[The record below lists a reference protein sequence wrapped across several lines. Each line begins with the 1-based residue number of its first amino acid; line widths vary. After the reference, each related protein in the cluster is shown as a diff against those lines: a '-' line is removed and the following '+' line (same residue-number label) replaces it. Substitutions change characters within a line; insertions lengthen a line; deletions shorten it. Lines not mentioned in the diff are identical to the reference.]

1 MKKNA
6 RKMTLLTRADI
17 ISILLVAILGALF
30 GGLFN
35 GLFHL
40 LIDRFPKIF
49 QQLYNLFYFSI
60 PLNIAIIL
68 TLIIFFFIIVFRYRK
83 KGIILIVLLFL
94 IFSLGTIAS
103 ISFYQMQ
110 NIKDKTFIII
120 AKFEDLSKQASINI
134 DGRIYDVILKDKISS
149 PYLNSLV
156 IERIPIVIKN
166 KEEANKEV
174 KNSIWRKAKIVI
186 VIWGKTDD
194 IGGTAYF
201 DVIKAPQK
209 QLMVKTCIEKETSV
223 MEDIKSLNF
232 SYYKEILPA
241 TINFLSYLTF
251 GLNCYYENNYTD
263 ALVYFNESLNK
274 FPIPRDEKMNEY
286 LSNIYF
292 LMGVSYS
299 FLDNLTLAEDK
310 YRESVRIS
318 IKNSIVH
325 NNLGNLLS
333 SHPICHGF
341 LKYYNEIYDEAE
353 EEFKEAIRINPN
365 NADAHNNLGNLWRV
379 LRYYEKAEEQYREA
393 LRINPDL
400 AEVHNN
406 LGYLLLDIGRKE
418 EAKKVILKAME
429 LFEKQGKSADVKRCN
444 ELLNNL

>member
-1 MKKNA
+1 M
-6 RKMTLLTRADI
+6 R
-17 ISILLVAILGALF
+17 IL
-30 GGLFN
+30 N
-35 GLFHL
+35 
-40 LIDRFPKIF
+40 DR
-49 QQLYNLFYFSI
+49 
-60 PLNIAIIL
+60 
-68 TLIIFFFIIVFRYRK
+68 
-83 KGIILIVLLFL
+83 
-94 IFSLGTIAS
+94 
-103 ISFYQMQ
+103 
-110 NIKDKTFIII
+110 
-120 AKFEDLSKQASINI
+120 
-134 DGRIYDVILKDKISS
+134 ISS

-166 KEEANKEV
+166 KEEANKVV
-174 KNSIWRKAKIVI
+174 KNSIWRKAKIII

-209 QLMVKTCIEKETSV
+209 QLIVKTCIEKETSV
-223 MEDIKSLNF
+223 MEDIKRLNF

-251 GLNCYYENNYTD
+251 GLNCYYENNYTE

-292 LMGVSYS
+292 LMGISYS
-299 FLDNLTLAEDK
+299 FLDNFTLAEDK

-333 SHPICHGF
+333 HPRCHGF
-341 LKYYNEIYDEAE
+341 QKYYNEAYDEAE

-365 NADAHNNLGNLWRV
+365 NADAHNNLGILFHARRCYV
-379 LRYYEKAEEQYREA
+379 KAEEEYREA
-393 LRINPDL
+393 IKINSNHAD
-400 AEVHNN
+400 AHNN
-406 LGYLLLDIGRKE
+406 LGKLLLNIERKD
-418 EAKKVILKAME
+418 EAEKEILKAKE
-429 LFEKQGKSADVKRCN
+429 LFEKQGRIDDFKSCDEILKD
-444 ELLNNL
+444 L

>member
-1 MKKNA
+1 MKGKMKKKIKGTNP
-6 RKMTLLTRADI
+6 RKRVDI
-17 ISILLVAILGALF
+17 FSILLTAFFGVLF
-30 GGLFN
+30 TVIFQP
-35 GLFHL
+35 
-40 LIDRFPKIF
+40 LINKFPKIF
-49 QQLYNLFYFSI
+49 QEFYNLFYYSI
-60 PLNIAIIL
+60 PLNIVIIL
-68 TLIIFFFIIVFRYRK
+68 ILIILFFVIVFRYTK
-83 KGIILIVLLFL
+83 KSITLIVLLFL
-94 IFSLGTIAS
+94 IFSLGTIAG
-103 ISFYQMQ
+103 IGIYQMR
-110 NIKDKTFIII
+110 NIKDKSFIII
-120 AKFEDLSKQASINI
+120 AKFEDSSKQASINI
-134 DGRIYDVILKDKISS
+134 DGRIYEQLSNDKTSNS
-149 PYLNSLV
+149 YLNSLV

-174 KNSIWRKAKIVI
+174 KNSIWRKAKIII

-209 QLMVKTCIEKETSV
+209 QLIVKTCIEKGTSV
-223 MEDIKSLNF
+223 MEDIKRLNF

-251 GLNCYYENNYTD
+251 GLNCYYENNYTE

-292 LMGVSYS
+292 LMGSSYG
-299 FLDNLTLAEDK
+299 FLDNFTLAEDK

-333 SHPICHGF
+333 HPRCHGF
-341 LKYYNEIYDEAE
+341 LKYYDEAYDEAE

-365 NADAHNNLGNLWRV
+365 NADAHNNLGILFHAR
-379 LRYYEKAEEQYREA
+379 RYYVKAEEEYREA
-393 LRINPDL
+393 IKINSNHAD
-400 AEVHNN
+400 AHNN
-406 LGYLLLDIGRKE
+406 LGKLLLNIERKD
-418 EAKKVILKAME
+418 EAKKEILKAKE
-429 LFEKQGKSADVKRCN
+429 LFEKQGRIDDIKSCN
-444 ELLNNL
+444 EILKDL

>member
-1 MKKNA
+1 MKEKIKGAN
-6 RKMTLLTRADI
+6 LLKRVDI
-17 ISILLVAILGALF
+17 FNILLSALF
-30 GGLFN
+30 GAFFGVLFTVI
-35 GLFHL
+35 FYP
-40 LIDRFPKIF
+40 LINKFPKIF
-49 QQLYNLFYFSI
+49 QEFYNLFYYSV

-68 TLIIFFFIIVFRYRK
+68 ILIILFFIIVFRYRK
-83 KGIILIVLLFL
+83 KRITLIVLLFL

-103 ISFYQMQ
+103 ISVYQMQ
-110 NIKDKTFIII
+110 NIKDKSFVII
-120 AKFEDLSKQASINI
+120 AKFEDFSKQASINI
-134 DGRIYDVILKDKISS
+134 DGRIYDGILKDKISS

-174 KNSIWRKAKIVI
+174 KNSIWRKAKIII

-209 QLMVKTCIEKETSV
+209 QLIVKTCIEKETSV
-223 MEDIKSLNF
+223 MEDIKRLNF

-251 GLNCYYENNYTD
+251 GLNCYYENNYTE

-292 LMGVSYS
+292 LMGVSYH
-299 FLDNLTLAEDK
+299 FLDNFTLAEDK
-310 YRESVRIS
+310 YLESVRIS
-318 IKNSIVH
+318 IKNSVVH

-333 SHPICHGF
+333 HPRCHDF
-341 LKYYNEIYDEAE
+341 HKYYNEVYDEAE

-365 NADAHNNLGNLWRV
+365 NADTHNYLGNLFYGRRCYVKAEEEYREAIKINSNHADAHNNLG
-379 LRYYEKAEEQYREA
+379 K
-393 LRINPDL
+393 
-400 AEVHNN
+400 
-406 LGYLLLDIGRKE
+406 LLLNIERKD
-418 EAKKVILKAME
+418 EAEKEILKAKE
-429 LFEKQGKSADVKRCN
+429 LFEKQGRIDDFKSCDEILKD
-444 ELLNNL
+444 L

>member
-1 MKKNA
+1 MKEKIKGIN
-6 RKMTLLTRADI
+6 LLKRVDI
-17 ISILLVAILGALF
+17 FNILLSALF
-30 GGLFN
+30 GVLFTVI
-35 GLFHL
+35 FHP
-40 LIDRFPKIF
+40 LINKFPKIF
-49 QQLYNLFYFSI
+49 QEFYNLFYYSI

-68 TLIIFFFIIVFRYRK
+68 ILIILFFIIVFRYRK
-83 KGIILIVLLFL
+83 KRITLIVLLFL
-94 IFSLGTIAS
+94 IFSLGTIAG
-103 ISFYQMQ
+103 IGIYQMR
-110 NIKDKTFIII
+110 NIKDKSFIII
-120 AKFEDLSKQASINI
+120 AKFEDSSKQASINI
-134 DGRIYDVILKDKISS
+134 DGRIYDGILNDKISS

-166 KEEANKEV
+166 KEEANKVV
-174 KNSIWRKAKIVI
+174 KNGIWRKAKIII

-194 IGGTAYF
+194 IGGKSYF

-209 QLMVKTCIEKETSV
+209 QLILKTCIEKETSV
-223 MEDIKSLNF
+223 MEDIKRLNF

-292 LMGVSYS
+292 LMGLSYS

-310 YRESVRIS
+310 YRESVRIM

-333 SHPICHGF
+333 HPRCHGF
-341 LKYYNEIYDEAE
+341 QKYYHEAFDEAE

-365 NADAHNNLGNLWRV
+365 NADAHNNLGILFHARRCYV
-379 LRYYEKAEEQYREA
+379 KAEEEYREA
-393 LRINPDL
+393 IRINPNNAD
-400 AEVHNN
+400 AHNN
-406 LGYLLLDIGRKE
+406 LGKLLLNIERKD
-418 EAKKVILKAME
+418 EAEKEILKAKE
-429 LFEKQGKSADVKRCN
+429 LFEKQGRIDDFKSCDEILKD
-444 ELLNNL
+444 L